1 MDDLKKMRDTFA
13 KIVEILDKLMELEDK
28 QKNGENVTEEYEAEV
43 GKLMVQMM
51 KLEAM
56 K

>member
-1 MDDLKKMRDTFA
+1 MGLKEIRDTFSNL
-13 KIVEILDKLMELEDK
+13 VTILDKCIDLEERE
-28 QKNGENVTEEYEAEV
+28 KNGENVTEEM
-43 GKLMVQMM
+43 KLEQAKMMVQMM